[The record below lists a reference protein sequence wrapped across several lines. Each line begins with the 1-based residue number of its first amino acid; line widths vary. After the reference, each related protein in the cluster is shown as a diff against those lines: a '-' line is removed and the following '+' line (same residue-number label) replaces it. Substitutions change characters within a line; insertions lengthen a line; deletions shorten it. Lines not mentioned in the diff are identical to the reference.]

1 MSPQRDIVET
11 ENESFAS
18 RTEPDSPLR
27 ATCENIARG
36 FEILTELGKILSH
49 WMLGQ
54 PIDMSVVGALAALG
68 LLAGFL
74 TFAPYLGAILAGIWS
89 KAI

>member
-1 MSPQRDIVET
+1 
-11 ENESFAS
+11 
-18 RTEPDSPLR
+18 
-27 ATCENIARG
+27 
-36 FEILTELGKILSH
+36 
-49 WMLGQ
+49 MLGQ